1 MFDEDHTCESCRT
14 VVMRTYRELLEKG
27 QDQTAAL
34 CSAMHV
40 LAIRHPEQRA
50 SLRAEVIAGWLA
62 AS

>member
-1 MFDEDHTCESCRT
+1 
-14 VVMRTYRELLEKG
+14 MRTYHELLGKG
-27 QDQTAAL
+27 QNQTAAL

-50 SLRAEVIAGWLA
+50 SLRAEVLAGWLA